1 MKKKLFLTKH
11 RSILPCVVKFFKIMK
26 FSIFIVLLATLQ
38 TFAVSNYA
46 QTKRIDIRIEA
57 STIVSALEKIEN
69 ISEFRFFYNNKLVK
83 LDEKVSIDLK
93 DKTINEILDDLFKET
108 DIAYTLNN
116 KQIILFPKESE
127 SSLAQQQKSI
137 SGKVTDSSGAP
148 LPGVTVAIKGTTK
161 GTITDTN
168 GNYNF
173 SNISE
178 NTILVVSFVGMKT
191 QEIKVGNLSSI
202 NVTLTEET
210 IGIQEVVAV
219 GYGTL
224 KKGDVTGS
232 VAKVSQEKIKE
243 LPSSTIDQKMI
254 GQVAGVQIQQVSGAP
269 GAGTSVKIRGNGSLG
284 AGNEPLY
291 VVDGMPYS
299 SGLNMTAN
307 PLLFI
312 NPNDIESVTILK
324 DASSTAIYGSRGANG
339 VIMIATKK
347 GDHER
352 TMVNL
357 SVMSGVQVVPDNG
370 RPKLLNQ
377 QEFVDLQRNKI
388 DVTVRRLENREATIN
403 DYPDI
408 YKNPENLIGDG
419 TDWYGLL
426 LRPAAVHDYNVSLQ
440 KGSKESLLDFSVG
453 YYNQEGVV
461 KYTGVERYSG
471 KIGFQTQLGKSV
483 KISAS
488 LQPTFV
494 GLNRTNTNNTR
505 DDILG
510 VAIWANPV
518 MTPYDANGNLIPYIV
533 TPQSKYHS
541 SWSFVNPL
549 FALRETVQNEKNF
562 QNLGIAYLE
571 WTIAPGLVAKSSIN
585 TIWST
590 SRYSQYVPST
600 VGGSNRPPVAGTG
613 ASVNSRGQSFTW
625 LNENTLTYN
634 KKIGVH
640 SFNALLGYTAQKYHA
655 ENISLNAGP
664 FPNDLIQTINA
675 AQAISSWGES
685 IGEWSMLSYLGRLN
699 YSYKDRYLLT
709 ATFRSDGSSR
719 FGANN
724 RFAFFPSFAGAW
736 RVTEENFMKEVKS
749 INNLKLR
756 MSYGK
761 SGNNNIGNYSHLAS
775 VSAGSYIFGTTQVT
789 ASSVGISNP
798 DLTWEESDQID
809 GGIDLDMFKS
819 RLTVVVDAYTRKSK
833 NMLLSDIIPSIT
845 GFNTQVVNKGSVQN
859 RGLEISIG
867 GTPIDR
873 AIKWD
878 ASFNIA
884 FNRNKVLSLN
894 DSNDRI
900 LAGNNDNN
908 PTNISVVGKPI
919 GQFYGFI
926 FEGLYTAE
934 DVANPAIIKTAQVY
948 EGNPKYKDVNGDGI
962 VSDLLDYAIIGDPH
976 PDFTY
981 GISNNLSFKQITLGI
996 VINGQYGGSVMNGL
1010 RQTTDNLQG
1019 FFNISKDWVNRWR
1032 SASSPGD
1039 GTHYGVP
1046 KLTPSWGHR
1055 VNSRWVEDA
1064 SYLRISNVTLG
1075 YNIPEKLLKGTGFVN
1090 GCRLYASVQN
1100 LAMFTKYSGAN
1111 PEGQSN
1117 NSAVNATLAPG
1128 FDMTS
1133 YPLSRTVSFGLK
1145 LTF

>member
-1 MKKKLFLTKH
+1 MKNNVVFSLREKRFVSFEK
-11 RSILPCVVKFFKIMK
+11 ILKIMK
-26 FSIFIVLLATLQ
+26 VLTLIMLV
-38 TFAVSNYA
+38 FLVN
-46 QTKRIDIRIEA
+46 
-57 STIVSALEKIEN
+57 VSARSYSQITKLSVNMQNVPIKQVLEKIEN
-69 ISEFRFFYNNKLVK
+69 QSDFRFFYSDSKIDV
-83 LDEKVSIDLK
+83 EKVIDIDLTNK
-93 DKTINEILDDLFKET
+93 SVEEILQHVFQGSEINYKIVDKH
-108 DIAYTLNN
+108 
-116 KQIILFPKESE
+116 ILL
-127 SSLAQQQKSI
+127 SSLTFENTQQQQKSI
-137 SGKVTDSSGAP
+137 SGKVTDPSGATI
-148 LPGVTVAIKGTTK
+148 PGVSVVVKGTSI
-161 GTITDTN
+161 GTVTDAN
-168 GNYNF
+168 GRF
-173 SNISE
+173 SLSNIPERASLM
-178 NTILVVSFVGMKT
+178 ISFVGMKT
-191 QEIKVGNLSSI
+191 QEIAVGKLSSI
-202 NVTLTEET
+202 DITLSEESF
-210 IGIQEVVAV
+210 GIQEVVAV
-219 GYGTL
+219 GYGTV
-224 KKGDVTGS
+224 KKIDLTGA
-232 VAKVSQEKIKE
+232 VATVNQEKIRE
-243 LPSSTIDQKMI
+243 MPSSAIDKKLI
-254 GQVAGVQIQQVSGAP
+254 GQVAGVQIQQISGAP
-269 GAGTSVKIRGNGSLG
+269 GAGTSVKIRGSGSLG

-299 SGLNMTAN
+299 TSSNATSN
-307 PLLFI
+307 PLMFI

-347 GDHER
+347 GQPER
-352 TMVNL
+352 TTITL
-357 SVMSGVQVVPDNG
+357 SAMGGVQAVPEQG
-370 RPKLLNQ
+370 RPNLMNQ
-377 QEFVDLQRNKI
+377 QEFTDLQRNKI

-403 DYPDI
+403 DYPDA
-408 YKNPENLIGDG
+408 YKYPAQMVGDG
-419 TDWYGLL
+419 TDWYGLML
-426 LRPAAVHDYNVSLQ
+426 QPAIVQDYNVSLQ
-440 KGSKESLLDFSVG
+440 KGSKESLLDFSAG
-453 YYNQEGVV
+453 YYNQEGVL
-461 KYTGVERYSG
+461 KYTGLERYSS
-471 KIGFQTQLGKSV
+471 KIGFQSQIGKSV
-483 KISAS
+483 RISAS
-488 LQPTFV
+488 LQPTFI

-510 VAIWANPV
+510 NAIWANPV

-549 FALRETVQNEKNF
+549 FALRETVQKEKNF
-562 QNLGIAYLE
+562 QNLGIAFVE
-571 WTIAPGLVAKSSIN
+571 WTIMPGLVAKSSIN

-590 SRYSQYVPST
+590 SSYTQYIPST

-613 ASVNSRGQSFTW
+613 ASTTSRAQSFNW
-625 LNENTLTYN
+625 LNENTLNYN
-634 KKIGVH
+634 KKIGEH
-640 SFNALLGYTAQKYHA
+640 NFNALVGFTAQKYHA
-655 ENISLNAGP
+655 ENISLGASP
-664 FPNDLIQTINA
+664 YPNDLIQTINA
-675 AQAISSWGES
+675 AQAITTWGQS
-685 IGEWSMLSYLGRLN
+685 VSDWSMISYLGRLN
-699 YSYKDRYLLT
+699 YSFKDRYLLT

-736 RVTEENFMKEVKS
+736 RVTEENFMKGVKS

-775 VSAGSYIFGTTQVT
+775 VSAGAYIFGTNQVT

-798 DLTWEESDQID
+798 YLTWEESDQFD

-819 RLTVVVDAYTRKSK
+819 RLTIVVDAYTRKSK
-833 NMLLSDIIPSIT
+833 NMLLSDIIPAIT

-859 RGLEISIG
+859 KGLEITVG

-919 GQFYGFI
+919 GQFFGFI
-926 FEGLYTAE
+926 FQGLYTAE
-934 DVANPAIIKTAQVY
+934 DIANPAIVKTAQVY

-962 VSDLLDYAIIGDPH
+962 VSDLLDYDIIGNPY

-981 GISNNLSFKQITLGI
+981 GLTNNLSFKQFTLGI

-1019 FFNISKDWVNRWR
+1019 FFNVTKDWVNRWR
-1032 SASSPGD
+1032 STSSLGD

-1055 VNSRWVEDA
+1055 VNTRWVEDA
-1064 SYLRISNVTLG
+1064 TYLRISNISLG
-1075 YNIPEKLLKGTGFVN
+1075 YNLPEKLMKSTGFVN

-1100 LAMFTKYSGAN
+1100 LAMFTKYTGTN

-1117 NSAVNATLAPG
+1117 NSAVNPTLAPG

-1133 YPLSRTVSFGLK
+1133 YPLARTVSFGLK